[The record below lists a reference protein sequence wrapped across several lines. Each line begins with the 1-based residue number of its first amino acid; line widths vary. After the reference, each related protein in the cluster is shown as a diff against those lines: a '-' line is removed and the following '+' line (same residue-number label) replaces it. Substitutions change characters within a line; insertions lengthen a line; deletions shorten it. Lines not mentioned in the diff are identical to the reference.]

1 MRTEDFIAR
10 CKLLSL
16 LRTLP
21 DRDLTSDE
29 RLQLISAFRL
39 FVRQIAHR
47 TRTEESKLDLL
58 RLYACLRTAFKYLKV
73 HRSVPTK
80 EQGYFLDAALSFLE
94 TERRIVLL
102 QLQLPA
108 GDGCRAAEKRG
119 PACLSS
125 AFTLADLMEVIVAA
139 AHIGRRP

>member
-47 TRTEESKLDLL
+47 ARTEESKLQ
-58 RLYACLRTAFKYLKV
+58 Y
-73 HRSVPTK
+73 
-80 EQGYFLDAALSFLE
+80 Q
-94 TERRIVLL
+94 I
-102 QLQLPA
+102 
-108 GDGCRAAEKRG
+108 
-119 PACLSS
+119 
-125 AFTLADLMEVIVAA
+125 
-139 AHIGRRP
+139 RRPAVRQA

>member
-47 TRTEESKLDLL
+47 ARTEESKLDLL

-80 EQGYFLDAALSFLE
+80 EQGYFLDA
-94 TERRIVLL
+94 T
-102 QLQLPA
+102 
-108 GDGCRAAEKRG
+108 AAEPPKTRSR
-119 PACLSS
+119 L
-125 AFTLADLMEVIVAA
+125 L
-139 AHIGRRP
+139 GRVPSRWPI

>member
-47 TRTEESKLDLL
+47 ARTEESKLDLL

-80 EQGYFLDAALSFLE
+80 EQGYFLDAALSFLSGAVA
-94 TERRIVLL
+94 RDPNNKCNACGFQSSCSLS
-102 QLQLPA
+102 
-108 GDGCRAAEKRG
+108 GKGGC
-119 PACLSS
+119 
-125 AFTLADLMEVIVAA
+125 
-139 AHIGRRP
+139 GRD

>member
-102 QLQLPA
+102 QLRYPRRRLPS
-108 GDGCRAAEKRG
+108 RRKTRSR
-119 PACLSS
+119 L
-125 AFTLADLMEVIVAA
+125 L
-139 AHIGRRP
+139 GRVPSRWPI

>member
-47 TRTEESKLDLL
+47 ARTEESKLDLL
-58 RLYACLRTAFKYLKV
+58 RLYACLRTAFEYLKV

-102 QLQLPA
+102 PSRRKTRSRLL
-108 GDGCRAAEKRG
+108 
-119 PACLSS
+119 
-125 AFTLADLMEVIVAA
+125 
-139 AHIGRRP
+139 GRVPSRWPI